1 MNKEI
6 KVVLAIKGERALY
19 LFKRE
24 YDDFAEV
31 EFVVGWVIGKPAIGD
46 SVSGWASGKY
56 FGILEDALDYLKSE
70 QKNFF
75 KKRFTAVL
83 FYGIISLEV
92 KKYVQS
98 ESKIDGNHYFSGEEG
113 EGQIMRDSRDPIAA
127 AVIGS
132 GFSFVCAWQIVLIV
146 AKLYGLIAWS
156 WLVVLWPLIATAE
169 AFVISLI
176 MTLIYLWVIRSG
188 DKK

>member
-56 FGILEDALDYLKSE
+56 FRTLEDALDYLKSQ

-75 KKRFTAVL
+75 KKRFAAVH
-83 FYGIISLEV
+83 FYGIILLEA

-98 ESKIDGNHYFSGEEG
+98 
-113 EGQIMRDSRDPIAA
+113 
-127 AVIGS
+127 
-132 GFSFVCAWQIVLIV
+132 
-146 AKLYGLIAWS
+146 
-156 WLVVLWPLIATAE
+156 
-169 AFVISLI
+169 
-176 MTLIYLWVIRSG
+176 
-188 DKK
+188 